1 MCVRIVIVSF
11 WNIAPPEA
19 LFFTHA
25 HAHFHMQ
32 YSDARF
38 VSGICF
44 VEGGIS
50 WIFTVIA
57 YSREETLSTDSSF
70 LGVTGLVFVV
80 AGLMFWGYA
89 RKCMHAKLDATTEQ
103 ENTLKPSAE
112 KPAEAADTS
121 KTGPQNCPH
130 YLGYLKERAKNTP
143 IPDECL
149 TCPEVTKCMLG

>member
-1 MCVRIVIVSF
+1 MVL
-11 WNIAPPEA
+11 PEA
-19 LFFTHA
+19 LFFMHA

-44 VEGGIS
+44 VNSGVFLIYAFITYF
-50 WIFTVIA
+50 W
-57 YSREETLSTDSSF
+57 EEALLTDISSF
-70 LGVTGLVFVV
+70 LGVIGLVFVA
-80 AGLMFWGYA
+80 AGLMFRAYA
-89 RKCMHAKLDATTEQ
+89 RKRIPAKLDATIEQ
-103 ENTLKPSAE
+103 KNTLKPSTK
-112 KPAEAADTS
+112 KPVKAVKTS
-121 KTGPQNCPH
+121 KTGPQNCRH

>member
-1 MCVRIVIVSF
+1 VL
-11 WNIAPPEA
+11 PEA

-38 VSGICF
+38 ISGICF
-44 VEGGIS
+44 ANSGVLLIYAFITYFWKEALLTDIS
-50 WIFTVIA
+50 F
-57 YSREETLSTDSSF
+57 F
-70 LGVTGLVFVV
+70 LGVIGLVFVV
-80 AGLMFWGYA
+80 AGLIFGAYA
-89 RKCMHAKLDATTEQ
+89 RKRMPTKLDATTEQ
-103 ENTLKPSAE
+103 KGTLKPSAK
-112 KPAEAADTS
+112 KPVEAAETN

>member
-1 MCVRIVIVSF
+1 MVL
-11 WNIAPPEA
+11 PEA

-32 YSDARF
+32 YSDASF
-38 VSGICF
+38 VSGICLVNSGVF
-44 VEGGIS
+44 LIYA
-50 WIFTVIA
+50 VITYFWKEA
-57 YSREETLSTDSSF
+57 LLTDISSF
-70 LGVTGLVFVV
+70 LGVIGLVFMV
-80 AGLMFWGYA
+80 AGLMFGAYA
-89 RKCMHAKLDATTEQ
+89 RKRMHAKLDATTEQ

-112 KPAEAADTS
+112 KPVEAVQTS

-149 TCPEVTKCMLG
+149 TCPEAIKCMLG